1 MTRAP
6 AVELTGAPPRKALS
20 KPSVAPDFAADDR
33 ELVRAAR
40 AGDRAAYGVLYE
52 RYAPMVHG
60 ILLSRVMPELA
71 DDLLQDV
78 FLKAMTEL
86 RGLRQDDHFGGWIA
100 AIARNRAMDSYR
112 RNRETAAPEVLEA
125 VSTKERSSAQ
135 AEARVVLA
143 ALQSLP
149 DAYRET
155 LTLRLIEGMTGP
167 EIAARTGLTHD
178 SVRVNLHR
186 GMKQLRERMG
196 LREAEEESHD

>member
-1 MTRAP
+1 MIRAP
-6 AVELTGAPPRKALS
+6 AVESPCAPKVALS
-20 KPSVAPDFAADDR
+20 KPRVAADFAVDER

-40 AGDRAAYGVLYE
+40 AGDRVAYGALYE

-60 ILLSRVMPELA
+60 VLLARVAPELV

-78 FLKAMTEL
+78 FLKALTQL

-100 AIARNRAMDSYR
+100 AIARNRATDFYR
-112 RNRETAAPEVLEA
+112 RDRETPASEALEA

-135 AEARVVLA
+135 AEAHAVLA

-167 EIAARTGLTHD
+167 EIAVRTGLTHD

-186 GMKQLRERMG
+186 GMKQLRERLG
-196 LREAEEESHD
+196 LRDAEEESHD

>member
-1 MTRAP
+1 MIRAS
-6 AVELTGAPPRKALS
+6 AVELRGALPRVALS
-20 KPSVAPDFAADDR
+20 EPSAAADSAVDER
-33 ELVRAAR
+33 QLVRAAR

-60 ILLSRVMPELA
+60 ILLARVAPELV

-78 FLKAMTEL
+78 FLKAMTQL

-125 VSTKERSSAQ
+125 VSTNERSSVQ
-135 AEARVVLA
+135 AEAHAVLA

-149 DAYRET
+149 DAYRES
-155 LTLRLIEGMTGP
+155 LTLRLVEGMTGP
-167 EIAARTGLTHD
+167 EIAKRTGLTHD

-186 GMKQLRERMG
+186 GMKQLRQRLG
-196 LREAEEESHD
+196 LRDTEEESHE